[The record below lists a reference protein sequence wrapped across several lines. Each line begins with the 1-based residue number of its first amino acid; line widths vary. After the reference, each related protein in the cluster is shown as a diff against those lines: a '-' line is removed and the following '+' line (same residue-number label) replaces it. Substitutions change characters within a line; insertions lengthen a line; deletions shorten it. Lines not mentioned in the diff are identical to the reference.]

1 LIIGIVVQLVKSSG
15 QTEISELDMTAAV
28 KQDIVRFDIT
38 STPSADLYLTIWGF
52 DGLLCM

>member
-1 LIIGIVVQLVKSSG
+1 MQLVKSSG